1 MFTICFY
8 QDSRHR
14 EPLQWMRSVL
24 EIGHLHDRVDGI
36 TELRIN
42 GYSQVQK
49 ILQSMQPYIRFKKQ
63 QVATA
68 LKILEAIEGKSFL
81 SLSVK
86 SRTQLADWFSEIREA
101 NYHSSA
107 RKFSAD
113 EIKELLTR

>member
-1 MFTICFY
+1 
-8 QDSRHR
+8 
-14 EPLQWMRSVL
+14 MRDVL
-24 EIGHLHDRVDGI
+24 KIGYLHDRVDGI

-42 GYSQVQK
+42 GYSQVRK
-49 ILQSMQPYIRFKKQ
+49 ILQNMQPYIRFKKQ

-68 LKILEAIEGKSFL
+68 LNILEVLEGKSFL
-81 SLSVK
+81 SLSFE

-101 NYHSSA
+101 NYHSSH